1 MGGEPGM
8 GEPEGVEIPPMA
20 ESKVERILRGYF
32 KISEN
37 EKPLLE
43 EKRKKDF
50 LKSKMTQI
58 KVKNEIKQL
67 SESKI
72 QMEVSLEL
80 MNENAK
86 FLGKTN
92 KENLVFVKNGKQ
104 FKVTPR
110 GRVI

>member
-1 MGGEPGM
+1 
-8 GEPEGVEIPPMA
+8 
-20 ESKVERILRGYF
+20 
-32 KISEN
+32 
-37 EKPLLE
+37 
-43 EKRKKDF
+43 
-50 LKSKMTQI
+50 MTQI